1 MGMTSARRA
10 SEILANT
17 EHVVAIEALAAAQGL
32 DLRGDAPAP
41 GTGAALQKVREL
53 SPRLEEDRPLSED
66 IGDVRNLIARG
77 TLVDAAENAL
87 GLLG

>member
-10 SEILANT
+10 AEILSNS
-17 EHVVAIEALAAAQGL
+17 EHVLAIEALAAAQGL

-41 GTGAALQKVREL
+41 GTGAARQEVREL

-66 IGDVRNLIARG
+66 IGAVRRLIAHG
-77 TLVDAAENAL
+77 ELVDAAEMAVGSL
-87 GLLG
+87 T